1 MMHRAET
8 ASEQSLA
15 LAQSQACEPL
25 PVIFNPMH
33 HQNDLG
39 L

>member
-1 MMHRAET
+1 MVHQAET

-15 LAQSQACEPL
+15 LAQSQASGPL

-33 HQNDLG
+33 HQNSLG